1 MSVICCKSCKKS
13 DYVKNGFVRGL
24 QRYKCKF
31 CNCNS
36 TNTLQRSKPQGL
48 KALAVLLYSMCN
60 ASQGMIAKLLNV
72 SHVSVYRWSR
82 KEAEKLEDPQGKE
95 AQIVEIDEMWHF
107 VNGKKT
113 RVGSGKLMT
122 LFVGRLLPGRVVHVM
137 IEH

>member
-82 KEAEKLEDPQGKE
+82 KEAEKLSRSNSCFFSIHKMPHL
-95 AQIVEIDEMWHF
+95 INFNNLSLFTLRIF
-107 VNGKKT
+107 
-113 RVGSGKLMT
+113 KLLSFFST
-122 LFVGRLLPGRVVHVM
+122 PTINRNV
-137 IEH
+137 